1 MPEAQAIA
9 PKKVFTSLWVPD
21 DLQSQIKAEAERAG
35 VPWTRMICVLAA
47 EALDRRKG
55 RPA

>member
-1 MPEAQAIA
+1 MADAQAIA
-9 PKKVFTSLWVPD
+9 SKKIFTSLWVPD
-21 DLQSQIKAEAERAG
+21 DLQIQIKAEAERAG

-55 RPA
+55 RAA